1 MRRLFWV
8 AVGATAGVLVVR
20 RINKISRRLT
30 TAGGGDGLA
39 GTLGGISQTVRE
51 FVDDVKVG
59 MAERDAEL
67 RHALG
72 ISTDGGP
79 APDGDPAAV
88 EALLRPDRV
97 RSSP

>member
-1 MRRLFWV
+1 VRRLFWV
-8 AVGATAGVLVVR
+8 AIGATAGVLVVR
-20 RINKISRRLT
+20 RINKITRKLSPGN
-30 TAGGGDGLA
+30 GGPA
-39 GTLGGISQTVRE
+39 ALGGISQAVRE

-59 MAERDAEL
+59 MAERDLEL

-88 EALLRPDRV
+88 QALVRPGRLR
-97 RSSP
+97 SPH